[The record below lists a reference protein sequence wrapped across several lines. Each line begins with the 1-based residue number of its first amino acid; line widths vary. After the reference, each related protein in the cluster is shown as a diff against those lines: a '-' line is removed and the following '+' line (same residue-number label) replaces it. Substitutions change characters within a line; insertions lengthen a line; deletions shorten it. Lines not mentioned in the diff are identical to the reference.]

1 MKRMKTFLIYILA
14 IIGFFLFSELLINA
28 SLESEYK
35 KLGRRDDINQV
46 VITQAESTM
55 VNGRIKGIVVNSE
68 EAPLNG
74 KYLKFDFYSSRDIL
88 KGTKYI
94 DISQLDKNQIQN
106 IEMHFKLENVS
117 YYKVSIVNE
126 KTEQEIK
133 LLPQDLNKTQIALA
147 TFLALI
153 VF

>member
-1 MKRMKTFLIYILA
+1 
-14 IIGFFLFSELLINA
+14 
-28 SLESEYK
+28 
-35 KLGRRDDINQV
+35 
-46 VITQAESTM
+46 
-55 VNGRIKGIVVNSE
+55 
-68 EAPLNG
+68 
-74 KYLKFDFYSSRDIL
+74 
-88 KGTKYI
+88 
-94 DISQLDKNQIQN
+94 
-106 IEMHFKLENVS
+106 MHFKLENVS